1 MFISVNRFILA
12 IVITSPLLAAS
23 GGARVHAETP
33 PLPDPSQGLVLR
45 GTVVTMDDRHSV
57 IEDGSVLVR
66 GDRIVAVW
74 QGEQPR
80 GHFKIERGQWGLNG
94 ASTRP

>member
-23 GGARVHAETP
+23 GAARVHAETP
-33 PLPDPSQGLVLR
+33 FLFDPSQGLVLR

-57 IEDGSVLVR
+57 IEDGNVDPGR
-66 GDRIVAVW
+66 PDRRCLA
-74 QGEQPR
+74 G
-80 GHFKIERGQWGLNG
+80 
-94 ASTRP
+94 